1 MILQTFRHTLPNVHK
16 HLMRRAYFCDYLLQT
31 GIFTN
36 VELDQQ
42 HRQLYDRIMQHYL
55 HRYQNREIFGRR
67 SEQDKD
73 TERSAGPIS
82 EDLNPELLSVTA
94 ARDGKIVQAYESYY
108 NPAHLCPLGL
118 LVAARPGTRREG

>member
-16 HLMRRAYFCDYLLQT
+16 YLMRRAYFCDYLLQT

-42 HRQLYDRIMQHYL
+42 HRQLYDRIRQHYL

-73 TERSAGPIS
+73 TERSAGLIS

-94 ARDGKIVQAYESYY
+94 VRDGKIVQDYESS
-108 NPAHLCPLGL
+108 
-118 LVAARPGTRREG
+118 